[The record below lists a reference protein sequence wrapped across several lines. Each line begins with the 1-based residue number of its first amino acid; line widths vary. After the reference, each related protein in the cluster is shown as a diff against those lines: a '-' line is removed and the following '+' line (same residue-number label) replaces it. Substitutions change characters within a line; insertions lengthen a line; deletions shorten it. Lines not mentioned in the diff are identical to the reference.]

1 MTRSGASMQIRVG
14 TSGWSYK
21 EWKGSFYPADL
32 PSVGMLRYYA
42 GRLPA
47 VEINNSFYRIPKE
60 KVLLDWAAEVPPEF
74 RFVLKAS
81 RRITHINRLADADD
95 SLGYFLRTAN
105 VLGERLGPTLF
116 QCPPSLR
123 MDLARLNDFLARV
136 PRTWRAAMEFRHAS
150 WFTDPVYD
158 ALRAHDVA
166 LVAVDEDEGEGSGS
180 PLVATA
186 TWGYLRL
193 RRTEYDDQALG
204 VWLERIR
211 GQPWSEAYVF
221 LKHDEDKPTG
231 PEAATRLA
239 EMAAG
244 REGGRA

>member
-1 MTRSGASMQIRVG
+1 MRIHVG

-32 PSVGMLRYYA
+32 PADDMLRYYA
-42 GRLPA
+42 TRLA
-47 VEINNSFYRIPKE
+47 TVEINNSFYRIPKE
-60 KVLLDWAAEVPPEF
+60 KVLLDWADQVPPGF

-81 RRITHINRLADADD
+81 RRITHINRLANEDG
-95 SLGYFLRTAN
+95 SLEYFLRTVN

-123 MDLARLNDFLARV
+123 KDLTRLRDFLALV

-150 WFTDPVYD
+150 WFTDEVYD
-158 ALRAHDVA
+158 ALREHDIA
-166 LVAVDEDEGEGSGS
+166 LVAVDEDESEGAGA
-180 PLVATA
+180 PLVPTA

-193 RRTEYDDQALG
+193 RRTDYGEDALK

-211 GQPWSEAYVF
+211 GQPWQDAYAF

-231 PEAATRLA
+231 PEAAVKLVELA
-239 EMAAG
+239 GPA
-244 REGGRA
+244 

>member
-1 MTRSGASMQIRVG
+1 MHIRVG

-32 PSVGMLRYYA
+32 PPEGMLRHYA
-42 GRLPA
+42 TRLST

-60 KVLLDWAAEVPPEF
+60 KVLLDWAADVPADF

-123 MDLARLNDFLARV
+123 LDLTRLTDFLARV

-150 WFTDPVYD
+150 WFTDPVYG

-166 LVAVDEDEGEGSGS
+166 LVAVDEDESECSGA
-180 PLVATA
+180 PLVPTA
-186 TWGYLRL
+186 SWGYQRL
-193 RRTEYDDQALG
+193 RRTEYDDAGLAG
-204 VWLERIR
+204 WLERIR
-211 GQPWSEAYVF
+211 AQPWSEAYAF

-231 PEAATRLA
+231 PEAAERLRA
-239 EMAAG
+239 MANVPPSPA
-244 REGGRA
+244 